1 MNKRVYLLISCIAAM
16 GLASCAGE
24 ASSSSVDGGG
34 TVGESSTKI
43 SESTQSV
50 STDTTPVGG
59 EDTDSSTE
67 PVGGEDTDTTPVGED
82 SEPDDEPDALLE
94 EAIAAMGHNYTANVY
109 YGDSLTYRHLCTE
122 DGIYKDYF
130 DE

>member
-24 ASSSSVDGGG
+24 ASSSSTDGGG
-34 TVGESSTKI
+34 TVGESSAKT
-43 SESTQSV
+43 SESTQSE
-50 STDTTPVGG
+50 STDTTPA
-59 EDTDSSTE
+59 
-67 PVGGEDTDTTPVGED
+67 GGEDTDTTPVGED

-109 YGDSLTYRHLCTE
+109 YGDALTYRHLCTE

-130 DE
+130 DEWR